1 MKKDLV
7 KFIVLVIIL
16 IGSFALFIKQE
27 TKSEPTTI
35 AFLGDSIT
43 QYGWEQP
50 NGYVNQVVTS
60 LTNAGMKILPI
71 PAGKCGH
78 TSFDLLNRIDKDV
91 LSKKPDIMFFMG
103 GLNDIWLKKG
113 TFEDYQN
120 NMEKIT
126 EKAQSAGA
134 RVILMNLTIIS
145 EDINSSTNKEIDKYN
160 EFLKKLADEHSIL
173 YIDLNSVLKEELKK
187 HKTGEKNILTV
198 DGVHLN
204 DKGNTIIAQKI
215 VKDFLANK

>member
-1 MKKDLV
+1 MKKDLI

-43 QYGWEQP
+43 QFGWEQP
-50 NGYVNQVVTS
+50 KGYVNLVVTS

-78 TSFDLLNRIDKDV
+78 TSFDMLNRMDKDV
-91 LSKKPDIMFFMG
+91 LSKNPDIMFFMG
-103 GLNDIWLKKG
+103 GLNDIWLNKG
-113 TFEDYQN
+113 TFEEYQN
-120 NMEKIT
+120 NIKQII
-126 EKAQSAGA
+126 EKAQSAGT
-134 RVILMNLTIIS
+134 RVVLMNLTIIS
-145 EDINSSTNKEIDKYN
+145 EDVNSKTNKEIDKYN
-160 EFLKKLADEHSIL
+160 EFLQELANERSIL
-173 YIDLNSVLKEELKK
+173 YIDLNGVIKEELKK
-187 HKTGEKNILTV
+187 HKTGEKNILTL

-204 DKGNTIIAQKI
+204 AKGNSIIAEKI

>member
-1 MKKDLV
+1 MKKDLI

-27 TKSEPTTI
+27 TKSVPIKI

-50 NGYVNQVVTS
+50 NGYVNQVITG

-78 TSFDLLNRIDKDV
+78 TSLDMLNRMDKDV
-91 LSKKPDIMFFMG
+91 LSKNPDIMFFMG
-103 GLNDIWLKKG
+103 GLNDIWLNKG
-113 TFEDYQN
+113 TFEEYQN
-120 NMEKIT
+120 NIKQIMD
-126 EKAQSAGA
+126 KAQAAGV
-134 RVILMNLTIIS
+134 RIVLMNLTIIS
-145 EDINSSTNKEIDKYN
+145 EDINSTTNREIDKYN
-160 EFLKKLADEHSIL
+160 EFLQKLANERSIL
-173 YIDLNSVLKEELKK
+173 YIDLNSVMKDELKK
-187 HKTGEKNILTV
+187 HKTGEKNILTL

-204 DKGNTIIAQKI
+204 DRGNSIIAQKI
-215 VKDFLANK
+215 VQDFLANK